1 MNIYGDTG
9 NREVLEYRLKSRG
22 IECKTTIVNVGDDL
36 PMEADIII
44 GGGGQDSGQ
53 FLVQED
59 LLKKKDQLQKMAKD
73 GVVMLMVCGMYQLFG
88 DKFENLILELNEVL
102 AI

>member
-1 MNIYGDTG
+1 MKLHIVHLYQKEMNIYGDTG

-22 IECKTTIVNVGDDL
+22 IEYKTTIVNVGDDL

-53 FLVQED
+53 FLVQ
-59 LLKKKDQLQKMAKD
+59 
-73 GVVMLMVCGMYQLFG
+73 
-88 DKFENLILELNEVL
+88 
-102 AI
+102 